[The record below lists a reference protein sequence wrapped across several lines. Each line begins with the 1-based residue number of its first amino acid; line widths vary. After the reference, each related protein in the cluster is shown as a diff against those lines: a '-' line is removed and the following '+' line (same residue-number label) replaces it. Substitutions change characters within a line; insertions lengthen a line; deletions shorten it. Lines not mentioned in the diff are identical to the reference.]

1 MPNGTT
7 TAVQFCDHCC
17 RLSTTDSQLYYKPL
31 LAGSTQPTNT
41 AAAAGT
47 SGDQEQ
53 ASAYRENELT
63 KILLLAVLAL
73 LYSFNRNI
81 NQSKHNGPTPK
92 ASTKH

>member
-1 MPNGTT
+1 MFFVVVFSVIAAVDEARLTPNSSTK
-7 TAVQFCDHCC
+7 H
-17 RLSTTDSQLYYKPL
+17 RLLDYRSPQ
-31 LAGSTQPTNT
+31 TQP
-41 AAAAGT
+41 AVAGT

-63 KILLLAVLAL
+63 KTLLLAVLAL